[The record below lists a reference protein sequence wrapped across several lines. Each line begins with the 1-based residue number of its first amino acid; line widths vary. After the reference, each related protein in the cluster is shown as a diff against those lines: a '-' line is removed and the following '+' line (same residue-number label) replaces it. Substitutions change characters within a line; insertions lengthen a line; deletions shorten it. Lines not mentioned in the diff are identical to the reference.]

1 MALRT
6 VLSVVFATLFCGV
19 TATERLVVAAGCFW
33 SVELAYQRVPG
44 VISTSV
50 GYCGGI
56 GDNPTYEQVS
66 RGNTMHAEAV
76 EIVYDEKVV
85 SARTLIDLLW
95 QIHDPTTLN
104 RQGGDRGTQYRSHV
118 WYTTDAQ
125 RAAFEASKSAYEATM
140 SSFSGAIVTK
150 LDSAADAP
158 YWKAEDYHQQYLQKD
173 GQDAT
178 KGRLKPIQCYGRRG
192 PIKKMDKAEIRRILR
207 KEEL

>member
-1 MALRT
+1 M
-6 VLSVVFATLFCGV
+6 
-19 TATERLVVAAGCFW
+19 
-33 SVELAYQRVPG
+33 
-44 VISTSV
+44 
-50 GYCGGI
+50 
-56 GDNPTYEQVS
+56 
-66 RGNTMHAEAV
+66 
-76 EIVYDEKVV
+76 
-85 SARTLIDLLW
+85 SARALIDLLW

-104 RQGGDRGTQYRSHV
+104 RKAATAQYRSHV

-125 RAAFEASKSAYEATM
+125 RAAFEASKAAFEATM

-150 LDSAADAP
+150 LDSAAHAP

-178 KGRLKPIQCYGRRG
+178 KATSSRSVHGRRG